1 MTPHGHPD
9 EPCEVHPQF
18 EVEMDELSDLGF
30 QYERSVGRVISMIED
45 RFLYPE
51 DDVDPAANWQAL
63 PEAEQGRA
71 KELDLRCIDPDDGH
85 ITVIATWRE
94 QRLYLAS
101 AGLATVK
108 GRAAAVQ
115 AAIARVADPT
125 WCPPPP

>member
-18 EVEMDELSDLGF
+18 EVEMDELSDVGF
-30 QYERSVGRVISMIED
+30 QYERSVGRVISMIEA

>member
-1 MTPHGHPD
+1 MTPYGHPD

-18 EVEMDELSDLGF
+18 EVEMDALSDLGF

-71 KELDLRCIDPDDGH
+71 KELDLRCIDPDDGR
-85 ITVIATWRE
+85 ITVRD
-94 QRLYLAS
+94 LARAEIVFLR
-101 AGLATVK
+101 AGDGEGSRRGGAS
-108 GRAAAVQ
+108 GH
-115 AAIARVADPT
+115 
-125 WCPPPP
+125 

>member
-30 QYERSVGRVISMIED
+30 QYERSVGRVISMIEA

-94 QRLYLAS
+94 QRVYLAS